1 MSRCVLVIQAHTYKM
16 DDLLKL
22 AEDFEKD
29 NTPSSLFKIV
39 PYIDEAKQLALLAGK
54 LHYRAQEEN
63 NPEKKKQLGNVAK
76 MVLQASDMLKRV

>member
-1 MSRCVLVIQAHTYKM
+1 M

-39 PYIDEAKQLALLAGK
+39 PYIDEAKQLALLDGK
-54 LHYRAQEEN
+54 LHHLITRI
-63 NPEKKKQLGNVAK
+63 PSPLGDGGI
-76 MVLQASDMLKRV
+76 VLR